1 MRSSEPRAY
10 MSSKQ
15 AWKKCTFCNSG
26 RKPCLTCGGSGKT
39 MPGWQKCNFCNGFG
53 STICTGC
60 GGSGGK
66 WETIWVPE

>member
-1 MRSSEPRAY
+1 M
-10 MSSKQ
+10 
-15 AWKKCTFCNSG
+15 
-26 RKPCLTCGGSGKT
+26 PCLTCGGSGKT
-39 MPGWQKCNFCNGFG
+39 MPGWQKCNYCNGFG